1 MIARAAVAF
10 LLMVLALGGCST
22 VEPLTEVRINAT
34 DRINPDARDRASP
47 VVVRV
52 YELVVRDTFES
63 ADFYELY
70 DNPKEVLG
78 DKLVSVREIVLKPE
92 QQWEKSLNLDG
103 RTRYLGM
110 LGAFRQIEKADWRLL
125 KRIDPDDGRP
135 VNVVVDGIELKL
147 TRK

>member
-1 MIARAAVAF
+1 MTGRAALAC
-10 LLMVLALGGCST
+10 LVLVLGLGGCST
-22 VEPLTEVRINAT
+22 TEPLTEVRINAT

-47 VVVRV
+47 VVVRL
-52 YELVVRDTFES
+52 YELVVRDTFQN

-70 DNPKEVLG
+70 DNPEKVLG

-92 QQWEKSLNLDG
+92 QQWEKSLDLDG

-110 LGAFRQIEKADWRLL
+110 LGAFRQIEKADWRVLE
-125 KRIDPDDGRP
+125 RIDPDDGRP
-135 VNVVVDGIELKL
+135 VDVVVDGIELKL

>member
-1 MIARAAVAF
+1 MMARAVVAS
-10 LLMVLALGGCST
+10 LVTALILGGCSSI
-22 VEPLTEVRINAT
+22 EPLTEVRINAT
-34 DRINPDARDRASP
+34 DRINPDAADRASP

-70 DNPKEVLG
+70 DNPEELLG

-110 LGAFRQIEKADWRLL
+110 LGAFRQIEKADWRIL

-135 VNVVVDGIELKL
+135 VDVVVDGIELQL